1 MVHFLPRAGGKMS
14 VGEVV
19 EIVRIVAGN
28 GAWVAVSLLV
38 LIYVLLNCQ
47 FDVTINIDFKNVKI

>member
-1 MVHFLPRAGGKMS
+1 MS